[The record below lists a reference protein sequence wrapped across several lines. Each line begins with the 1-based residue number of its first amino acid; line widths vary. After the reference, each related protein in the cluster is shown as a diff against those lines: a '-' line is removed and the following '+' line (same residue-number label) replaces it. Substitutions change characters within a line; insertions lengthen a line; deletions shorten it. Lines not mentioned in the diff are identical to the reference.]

1 MDIKAMR
8 KEKGLTQKQLA
19 EQIGTNARWVQKL
32 EAGDIK
38 IENITFLRAV
48 KLIKAL
54 APYDDEARIA
64 RDMYI
69 IMYRTLEMDDQK

>member
-19 EQIGTNARWVQKL
+19 EQIGTNVRWVQKL

-54 APYDDEARIA
+54 TPYDDEARIA